1 MADLEKETGGDEE
14 VSSTAATLF
23 DLRTVIA
30 LLFGVFGVLLVIIA
44 ITDTPQ
50 EQLAKSGGLHM
61 NLWSGIVMLVV
72 AAGFFAWLRLR
83 PPVIEPVEQ

>member
-1 MADLEKETGGDEE
+1 MADLEKETAGEEE
-14 VSSTAATLF
+14 VHSAAATLF

-44 ITDTPQ
+44 IVDSPQ
-50 EQLAKSGGLHM
+50 KELDKAGGLHM

-72 AAGFFAWLRLR
+72 AAGFFAWMRLR
-83 PPVIEPVEQ
+83 PPTVAG

>member
-1 MADLEKETGGDEE
+1 MADVENGTGAGTEEE
-14 VSSTAATLF
+14 VHSSASALF

-50 EQLAKSGGLHM
+50 EELDKSGGLHM

-72 AAGFFAWLRLR
+72 AAGFFAWMRLR
-83 PPVIEPVEQ
+83 PPH